1 MGYFKTI
8 YTDIQELY
16 ARDVSINE
24 IKDKYPFLTV
34 NEIWEIIEETV
45 VGPNI

>member
-16 ARDVSINE
+16 TRGVAITDIAN
-24 IKDKYPFLTV
+24 KYPFLTV
-34 NEIWEIIEETV
+34 NEIWEIIEETE
-45 VGPNI
+45 GAPDL